1 MSEGFERVVSSEYSF
16 IGRLIKVRVD
26 EVILP
31 NGGRVRRE
39 MAIHRGAV
47 ALVAVEGGKVL
58 LERQYRHAARK
69 VLWEIPAGTL
79 EEGENPEEC
88 ARRELREET
97 GYVAESMEELS
108 RFYTA
113 PGYSTE
119 VIHLFL
125 ATRLRREKA
134 SLEEDESIEIRLL
147 PLREAL
153 DMVRS
158 NEVEDAKTII
168 GLLLAENRMRGKNS

>member
-1 MSEGFERVVSSEYSF
+1 
-16 IGRLIKVRVD
+16 
-26 EVILP
+26 
-31 NGGRVRRE
+31 
-39 MAIHRGAV
+39 
-47 ALVAVEGGKVL
+47 VEGGKVL

-153 DMVRS
+153 DMVRC